1 MANKKKKK
9 TKSAFEVLDQRRN
22 EQIAQM
28 SKGSTSTYK
37 KLNKMLAP
45 SSKEQIST
53 GSIKTNNQTSIDY
66 ASNNTRD
73 VSRQIIAP
81 TASTLT
87 SNMSNPVELVQNM
100 QAQQQN
106 EKLKMPSEL
115 LQEKLQKQFE
125 EKQQKSKE
133 ASEKRVEQKKKDEKE
148 EDPDTIYQNKVLK
161 NVMSEYSGLS
171 KEKLLKLREE
181 NIKQQK
187 KIMEKGDYKTQNRKW
202 WNSDDNILE
211 NAGNVLYKLFAEQ
224 DPYTFSD
231 EYNELIAREMAIQK
245 AIEGKTLEDK
255 KYDKGVAGG
264 LEKVG
269 DALASGFMR
278 GTRGIEDTAKKILGQ
293 EESKTEELPFEDK
306 EDK

>member
-100 QAQQQN
+100 QAQQ
-106 EKLKMPSEL
+106 
-115 LQEKLQKQFE
+115 LQ
-125 EKQQKSKE
+125 
-133 ASEKRVEQKKKDEKE
+133 
-148 EDPDTIYQNKVLK
+148 
-161 NVMSEYSGLS
+161 
-171 KEKLLKLREE
+171 
-181 NIKQQK
+181 
-187 KIMEKGDYKTQNRKW
+187 
-202 WNSDDNILE
+202 
-211 NAGNVLYKLFAEQ
+211 
-224 DPYTFSD
+224 FS
-231 EYNELIAREMAIQK
+231 M
-245 AIEGKTLEDK
+245 
-255 KYDKGVAGG
+255 
-264 LEKVG
+264 
-269 DALASGFMR
+269 
-278 GTRGIEDTAKKILGQ
+278 
-293 EESKTEELPFEDK
+293 
-306 EDK
+306 